1 VASQMVFASIC
12 LMAIGA
18 GVLRI
23 TVPGL
28 GMASQVFR
36 VPKAGIT
43 FRTFVSV
50 SFGFVMCDLV
60 MAADR
65 SVSHDMMEVAGSNI
79 RESRLGL
86 AVLIA
91 IAACENWPFDHGCQD
106 VCQVL

>member
-1 VASQMVFASIC
+1 
-12 LMAIGA
+12 
-18 GVLRI
+18 
-23 TVPGL
+23 
-28 GMASQVFR
+28 
-36 VPKAGIT
+36 
-43 FRTFVSV
+43 
-50 SFGFVMCDLV
+50 MCDLV